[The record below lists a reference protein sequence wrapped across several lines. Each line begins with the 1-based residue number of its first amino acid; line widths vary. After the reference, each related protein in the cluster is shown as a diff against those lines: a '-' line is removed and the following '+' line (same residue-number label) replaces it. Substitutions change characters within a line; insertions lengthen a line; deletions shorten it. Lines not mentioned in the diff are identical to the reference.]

1 MVVSLPFVVFSSVMR
16 LVALRT
22 RTKTNGQILSFQLDL
37 LALDEKLSFSCQ
49 VIRLSQ
55 ITFKVWDIY
64 CGVMGSK
71 FFEKENLNR
80 IAIRRMTTASC
91 PLPLPGGVSC
101 LISWQA
107 NKQTGSPCQEFHT
120 ASLSSSF

>member
-1 MVVSLPFVVFSSVMR
+1 MVVSLPLAVFSSVMR
-16 LVALRT
+16 LVALT
-22 RTKTNGQILSFQLDL
+22 RTSGQILSFQLVL

-55 ITFKVWDIY
+55 ITFKAWDIC
-64 CGVMGSK
+64 CGVMFSK

-91 PLPLPGGVSC
+91 QLPLR
-101 LISWQA
+101 
-107 NKQTGSPCQEFHT
+107 
-120 ASLSSSF
+120 